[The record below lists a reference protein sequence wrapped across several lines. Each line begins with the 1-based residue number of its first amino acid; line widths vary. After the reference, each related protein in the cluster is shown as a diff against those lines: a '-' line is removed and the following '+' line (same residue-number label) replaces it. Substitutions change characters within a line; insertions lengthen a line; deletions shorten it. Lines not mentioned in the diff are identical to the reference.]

1 MGNLCLLQ
9 TFFHK
14 LIEFPTT
21 KAKPDSP
28 VFKTLSMFF
37 FSEGEMGAA
46 LNNLST
52 YFEQNQTNTSV
63 NLN

>member
-9 TFFHK
+9 TFLHK
-14 LIEFPTT
+14 LIEFPTI

-28 VFKTLSMFF
+28 VFKTFF
-37 FSEGEMGAA
+37 NDFFREGEMGAA
-46 LNNLST
+46 LDNLSI
-52 YFEQNQTNTSV
+52 YFEHNQTNWSV